1 MKKIGISQKPRFYED
16 QFIKISLS
24 PDNSLVP
31 DLFNKLPGKSIWVP
45 CNKSMLADLL
55 NEENLKNH
63 FGVSRISTKN
73 INALIESVLRK
84 KILSTISLAK
94 KAGRLA
100 IGIDSIKTEL
110 LGNRDCVII
119 VAEGAKSL
127 KNHSLLQA
135 KGIQSFENLFKK
147 EDLAKS
153 SGKNNVKY
161 VGILS
166 KTFKKTIQVD
176 LNKLKG
182 FIENH

>member
-1 MKKIGISQKPRFYED
+1 MNKTTSLFTTLTFSFVVSDRNKDNPLMK
-16 QFIKISLS
+16 SLS
-24 PDNSLVP
+24 GFFASISNLFKSL
-31 DLFNKLPGKSIWVP
+31 S
-45 CNKSMLADLL
+45 S
-55 NEENLKNH
+55 
-63 FGVSRISTKN
+63 
-73 INALIESVLRK
+73 
-84 KILSTISLAK
+84 ISLAK
-94 KAGRLA
+94 KAGQLA
-100 IGIDSIKTEL
+100 IGIDSIKIEA
-110 LGNRDCVII
+110 LGNRHCVII

-135 KGIQSFENLFKK
+135 KDIQSFENLFKK
-147 EDLAKS
+147 EDLVKS

>member
-1 MKKIGISQKPRFYED
+1 MGPMQQII
-16 QFIKISLS
+16 
-24 PDNSLVP
+24 N
-31 DLFNKLPGKSIWVP
+31 
-45 CNKSMLADLL
+45 ADLL
-55 NEENLKNH
+55 NEENLMNC
-63 FGVSRISTKN
+63 FGVSQISTKN
-73 INALIESVLRK
+73 ISALIESVLRK

-94 KAGRLA
+94 KAGQLA
-100 IGIDSIKTEL
+100 IGIDSIKIEA
-110 LGNRDCVII
+110 LGNRHCVII

-147 EDLAKS
+147 EDLVKS

-182 FIENH
+182 FIDNH